1 MWTCA
6 LPRGSSAITT
16 SSCKKLAPCGFSKQQ
31 AQLYSNSYSS
41 CTWPSVCFVMCY
53 SPETKSC
60 ASFVKRTSEAV
71 LRFLG
76 ARMRDIYWNLCI
88 LPNTKKETFSPW
100 WCMDAGNFGTEN
112 CWSNLK
118 FMLLAEKSF
127 PTFPLNLKS
136 KQHEQ
141 PSDAIRLCPP
151 VWHQARSLEHPKIQ
165 RETRSLLKISRHTPV
180 YSHNTTV
187 YSQQFSSICSSA
199 PQKKWHPPL
208 DGLTN
213 VWKRNNHLH
222 QSFTR
227 SYFVKANLALIYF
240 QNSNFHASCQGIWA
254 FLRRPCA
261 WHPSTCAGWVR
272 DFESLW
278 NNGCFH

>member
-1 MWTCA
+1 MWVFQTAGTTVFNFLFIVHLAKCLLRDVLLPWDEILCIFCQTHIRSGSA
-6 LPRGSSAITT
+6 LPW
-16 SSCKKLAPCGFSKQQ
+16 
-31 AQLYSNSYSS
+31 
-41 CTWPSVCFVMCY
+41 CTD
-53 SPETKSC
+53 
-60 ASFVKRTSEAV
+60 AGH
-71 LRFLG
+71 LLN
-76 ARMRDIYWNLCI
+76 WNLCI
-88 LPNTKKETFSPW
+88 LPTFSPW

-127 PTFPLNLKS
+127 PTCPLNLKS
-136 KQHEQ
+136 KHHEQ

-165 RETRSLLKISRHTPV
+165 RETRSLLKISRNTPV

-240 QNSNFHASCQGIWA
+240 QISNFHASCQGIWA

-278 NNGCFH
+278 NSGCFH